1 MAWGKTLDEL
11 NQKVRQM
18 MEKCQGGLDW
28 SCMHQCNFVIEKFG
42 VMGLTRWRE
51 QNRGGRTHTRPMTR
65 KPNLPVRHQ
74 NPISPLTQV
83 PRSNTCPKNCGGRS
97 LCHYFPAEGNQV
109 GGAIAAAGKAI
120 KRHIS

>member
-1 MAWGKTLDEL
+1 MAWGKTLDEW

-51 QNRGGRTHTRPMTR
+51 
-65 KPNLPVRHQ
+65 K
-74 NPISPLTQV
+74 NP
-83 PRSNTCPKNCGGRS
+83 
-97 LCHYFPAEGNQV
+97 
-109 GGAIAAAGKAI
+109 
-120 KRHIS
+120 